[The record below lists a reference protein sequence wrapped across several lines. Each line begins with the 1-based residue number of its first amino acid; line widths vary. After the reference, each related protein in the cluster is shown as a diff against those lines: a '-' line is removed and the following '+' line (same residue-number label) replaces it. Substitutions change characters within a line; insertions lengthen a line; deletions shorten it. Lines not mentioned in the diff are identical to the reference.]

1 MLFCVQWQTCYRC
14 LYMQCSDVGNVVVVV
29 VGNAV
34 VFYDRLVIDG
44 CISIL
49 MLVMM
54 LLLLCKWQTSYRC
67 RCYDVDNVVVVG
79 DGYIVLVVGCV
90 VMLVTD
96 LLQMLGVVF

>member
-1 MLFCVQWQTCYRC
+1 
-14 LYMQCSDVGNVVVVV
+14 
-29 VGNAV
+29 
-34 VFYDRLVIDG
+34 
-44 CISIL
+44 

-96 LLQMLGVVF
+96 LL